1 MKSTVAGLAVALG
14 SLVVCLPAEAGIVVS
29 FNPTLTTVGA
39 GVFFDVDAVVTNLGV
54 GVGKDVVS
62 GFDLNVFFN
71 STFIKGLGADENLT
85 MFGGA
90 GDRFFGP
97 ATGMGSNNLGLSGLS
112 ILAESALQGL
122 QGDSF
127 VLATF
132 HFQALLDGATTLQFG
147 TSIPF
152 ESNLVGG
159 NVDAS
164 GNALTLTAAFGTACV
179 VVGNGSSCQVPE
191 PSGYGLLGLALLGL
205 LAPAIRRRCGSDA
218 ATAA

>member
-14 SLVVCLPAEAGIVVS
+14 SLVACLPAEAGIMVS
-29 FNPTLTTVGA
+29 FNPSLTTVIAGA
-39 GVFFDVDAVVTNLGV
+39 FFDVDAVVTNLGV

-97 ATGMGSNNLGLSGLS
+97 ATGIGSNNLGFSGLS
-112 ILAESALQGL
+112 ILDEAALQGL

-132 HFQALLDGATTLQFG
+132 HFQALLDGATTLSFG
-147 TSIPF
+147 ASAPF

-159 NVDAS
+159 NLDVL
-164 GNALTLTAAFGTACV
+164 GNALTLAATFGTACV
-179 VVGNGSSCQVPE
+179 AVGTGSSCQVPE
-191 PSGYGLLGLALLGL
+191 PSGYGLMGLALVGL
-205 LAPAIRRRCGSDA
+205 LAPAVRRRRGSGA

>member
-39 GVFFDVDAVVTNLGV
+39 GAFFDVDAVVTNLGV

>member
-39 GVFFDVDAVVTNLGV
+39 GAFFDVDAVVTNLGV

-132 HFQALLDGATTLQFG
+132 HFQALLDGATTLKFG
-147 TSIPF
+147 TSSPF

-179 VVGNGSSCQVPE
+179 AVGNGSSCQVPE

>member
-39 GVFFDVDAVVTNLGV
+39 GAFFDVDAVVTNLGV
-54 GVGKDVVS
+54 GLGKDVVS

-112 ILAESALQGL
+112 ILDESALQGL

-132 HFQALLDGATTLQFG
+132 HFQALLDGATTLRFG

-159 NVDAS
+159 NVDVL
-164 GNALTLTAAFGTACV
+164 GNALTLNAAFGTACV
-179 VVGNGSSCQVPE
+179 AVGNGSSCQVPE

-205 LAPAIRRRCGSDA
+205 LAPAIRRRCSSDA
-218 ATAA
+218 ATGA

>member
-112 ILAESALQGL
+112 ILDESALQGL

-132 HFQALLDGATTLQFG
+132 HFQALLDGATTLKFG

-205 LAPAIRRRCGSDA
+205 LAPAIRRRCGSGA

>member
-39 GVFFDVDAVVTNLGV
+39 GAFFDVDAVVTNLGV

-132 HFQALLDGATTLQFG
+132 HFQALLDGATTLKFG
-147 TSIPF
+147 TSSPF